1 MVKSILTIFLAL
13 AVSSGTAFA
22 SVPERLFNNSHD
34 VTMLKAWGPYSK
46 MYSGISRI
54 EDVDSGNRVDITL
67 VPGLYRRSYLVPN
80 ALYESGCYP
89 WKVSPDIGRIC
100 WRYELEWKDRLYVDA
115 TYHVLSDSLVLLQ
128 MHCVN
133 ATEVTQN
140 ILLQTMAS
148 VHFADEKNRG
158 QEDFFPEWSENALD
172 FTVKY
177 KAMENWYGVAT
188 NYPLSSVKRYE
199 NGLLDY
205 FIRRTV
211 HRHPPVQFRGD
222 NKGHYTSEFQRPV
235 VLAPQSDTTIWNLI
249 VCGSKDF
256 VAGQIEAF
264 HRDESSFTS
273 LAAEPEE
280 RKCLPKGEDYAF
292 GEQIIEATLLTNIA
306 YPIVAEGQNIR
317 HFTPGKNWNSLYTW
331 DSGFISW
338 ALACLDP
345 VKSFETI
352 RAYTTAPGSQQAFIH
367 HGTPLPTQFF
377 AFEELLSK
385 TSDKEMA
392 AFLYPRLKQ
401 YYDYFAGHDARSNTM
416 MPSGFVRTWDLWYS
430 TGGWDDYPP
439 QHWLR
444 SHEDL
449 YASVAPAVSGSF
461 YIRAAK
467 ILRLTASILGYKSDI
482 KQYDKDIARMSKAIL
497 GSAWDE
503 EAGYFSYVTH
513 GPDGKPD
520 GFLRAADGS
529 NFNKGLDGTSPLA
542 AGICTPGQQER
553 LLDNLFSAEKLWT
566 PYGISTVDQSASYYS
581 LDGYWNGCVWMPH
594 QFVLWKAML
603 DLGLPERARQIAFTA
618 LNAWKKET
626 ELSYLSCEHFII
638 ASGRGAGWHN
648 FSGLSSPMVNWF
660 YAYFKPGTVT
670 AGFDAICVGPQFGS
684 GDKSDGSAAATHGAA
699 TPAAATHGAAASS
712 GSGAPVSFETDL
724 LFDKDSYGNTVTL
737 LVCLDSGRQ
746 YGATVNGRSVTC
758 SSPYPGLIEVSLK
771 SVPGRCHL
779 EVR

>member
-1 MVKSILTIFLAL
+1 MMKKRLFAILLL
-13 AVSSGTAFA
+13 MAVHAGAAFA
-22 SVPERLFNNSHD
+22 AIPQRLFNNSHD
-34 VTMLKAWGPYSK
+34 VTTLKAWGPYSK
-46 MYSGISRI
+46 MYLGISRI

-80 ALYESGCYP
+80 ALYESGCLP
-89 WKVSPDIGRIC
+89 WMVSPDIGRIC

-133 ATEVTQN
+133 ATDVTQN
-140 ILLQTMAS
+140 VLLQTMAS

-158 QEDFFPEWSENALD
+158 QEDFFPEWSENGLD

-177 KAMENWYGVAT
+177 KAMQSWYGVAT

-199 NGLLDY
+199 NGLLD
-205 FIRRTV
+205 FFMRRTV
-211 HRHPPVQFRGD
+211 HRHPPVCFHGD
-222 NKGHYTSEFQRPV
+222 DKGHFTSEFQRPV
-235 VLAPQSDTTIWNLI
+235 VLRPQSDTTIWNLI
-249 VCGSKDF
+249 VCGSKDY
-256 VAGQIEAF
+256 VAEQIAAF
-264 HRDESSFTS
+264 HQNESAFTS
-273 LAAEPEE
+273 SVSDAEPQ
-280 RKCLPKGEDYAF
+280 KCLPKGEDYTF

-345 VKSFETI
+345 VKSFETV
-352 RAYTTAPGSQQAFIH
+352 RAYTTAPGSEQAFIH

-401 YYDYFAGHDARSNTM
+401 YYDYFAGHDSRSNTM

-449 YASVAPAVSGSF
+449 YASVAPAVSTSF

-482 KQYDKDIARMSKAIL
+482 KQYDKDIARMSKALL

-594 QFVLWKAML
+594 QFILWKTML
-603 DLGLPERARQIAFTA
+603 DLGHPELARKIAFTA
-618 LNAWKKET
+618 LDAWKRET
-626 ELSYLSCEHFII
+626 ALSYQSFEHFII

-670 AGFDAICVGPQFGS
+670 AGFDTICRNASF
-684 GDKSDGSAAATHGAA
+684 SAECD
-699 TPAAATHGAAASS
+699 
-712 GSGAPVSFETDL
+712 SFTSEL
-724 LFDKDSYGNTVTL
+724 VFDKDSYGHQTTL
-737 LVCLDSGRQ
+737 LVCLNPSSS
-746 YGATVNGRSVTC
+746 RSVTINGKPVPF
-758 SSPYPGLIEVSLK
+758 SSPYPGLLEI
-771 SVPGRCHL
+771 SVTSRKGKCLL
-779 EVR
+779 EVK